1 MNEIVPVRTIGGYV
15 PMVDGPEKVSGRA
28 KYTADL
34 AAPGMLAARIFRS
47 PYAHAEILEVDV
59 SEAAKLP
66 GVKAIVTGADCDK
79 TFGVLPIART
89 EHPLARDRVRYCG
102 EPVAAVAAVDDA
114 TAKEALRRIKLKVRE
129 LPAYPSARAAM
140 APDAIDLHGH
150 RPKNIERDVFFE
162 LGDVDAAFAAADL
175 VREGTYNCA
184 EVCQNQ
190 MEMHAAVAD
199 YDVERDRMTVH
210 ASTQVPYYV
219 HLMLSQILG
228 MDMSRIRV
236 VKPYVGGGFGCRTE
250 TLNVELIAAL
260 LAHKAGGCVRLVV
273 NREETFITHR
283 GRPETDIRLKIG
295 MRRDGRIT
303 AVECECIQRG
313 GAHSGY
319 GVVTIL
325 YAGSMLYAIYDL
337 HNVKYVGQRVL
348 TNTPPCGAF
357 RGHGTVDIRFAF
369 ESLLDEMAQ
378 ALAVDPFALRRA
390 NLLTAPAFTDND
402 LMVNSYGLPE
412 CLDWVEAAS
421 GWKARRGKLPRGK
434 GLGMACSHYISG
446 ASKPVNW
453 TGEPHATV
461 KLKLDFDGSIVL
473 LTGAAEIGQG
483 SSTILVQSVAEVLG
497 LDLSRIRIVTG
508 DSDVVPKDNG
518 SYSSRVT
525 FIVGNAAIDAARNL
539 KAVLV
544 AAAARRLEAKP
555 EEIEC
560 LGELYRAGAQ
570 DKGLTFN
577 EVVAEALK
585 DSGTVIVGGTY
596 STIPESH
603 GGKKYRGAAIGG
615 TMGYSYSAQVVEVSV
630 DEETGVVTVDKVW
643 VAHDCGK
650 ALNRL
655 TVEGQVQ
662 GSVWMGM
669 GQAMSE
675 EAAYHG
681 GLMLTANMLDYRVP
695 TIQDSPPIEVG
706 IVESNDPHG
715 PFGAKEAGEGSL
727 AAFLPALTNAIA
739 DATGLRF
746 NDLPVTPDRVFAAME
761 NASRADAEGATAAL
775 DGRAAVLRSHSP
787 AHARRVDP
795 RPRATFRQQ
804 SPWRRHRPDGEYPA
818 RHRRAAGARR
828 DQRRQ
833 RTARHQGGR
842 AYARDRRRGDA
853 LRPCRASGNGAPLPG
868 GGAGGRAYRRPDPP
882 QHGDGRRQSRP
893 RHPLHLLQSERMVAG
908 REPSLPQDHRRNLPR
923 RAEEPRRLLR
933 HFQRRPRPG
942 AADARRRDRYCRT
955 GRPPDHAACRSL
967 YRLCAPG
974 RAGDGDARRRQIF
987 PVAAP
992 GRDHHRG
999 AGEKHARPAL
1009 GLRQDPYPP
1018 LDRISGHRRRRGAA
1032 ARGRDP
1038 RGSARRLHRHQSA
1051 PGAARRHRRTLR
1063 RRARCAGLRRARRSR
1078 ARPDHGDEDDVH
1090 ARPLPPARRRRSGA
1104 APAAAAVR
1112 RVVGRFAPSPY
1123 PSTLIAVQR
1132 ARRGDGISPR
1142 IPAA

>member
-1 MNEIVPVRTIGGYV
+1 MNEIVPSHNIGTYV

-34 AAPGMLAARIFRS
+34 VLPGMLAGRILRS
-47 PYAHAEILEVDV
+47 PYSHAEILEVDV

-66 GVKAIVTGADCDK
+66 GVRAIVTGADCDK
-79 TFGVLPIART
+79 CFGVLPVART
-89 EHPLARDRVRYCG
+89 EHVLARERVRYRG
-102 EPVAAVAAVDDA
+102 EPVAAVAAIDDA

-129 LPAYPSARAAM
+129 LPAYHTAQEAL
-140 APDAIDLHGH
+140 APNAVTIHER
-150 RPKNIERDVFFE
+150 RPHNIERDVLFE
-162 LGDVDAAFAAADL
+162 LGDVEAAFAGADL
-175 VREGTYNCA
+175 LREGTYNCA

-190 MEMHAAVAD
+190 MEMHAAIAD
-199 YDVERDRMTVH
+199 YDAVRERMTVH

-219 HLMLSQILG
+219 HLMLAQILD

-236 VKPYVGGGFGCRTE
+236 IKPHVGGGFGCRTE
-250 TLNVELIAAL
+250 ALNVELIAAL
-260 LAHKAGGCVRLVV
+260 LARKAGGCVRLVV

-295 MRRDGRIT
+295 MRKDGRIT

-319 GVVTIL
+319 GIVTIL
-325 YAGSMLYAIYDL
+325 YSGSMLYAIYDL
-337 HNVKYVGQRVL
+337 DNVKYIGKRVL

-357 RGHGTVDIRFAF
+357 RGHGTVDVRFAF
-369 ESLLDEMAQ
+369 ESLLDEMAA
-378 ALAVDPFALRRA
+378 ALKLDPFAVRRA
-390 NLLTAPAFTDND
+390 NLLRAPTFTPND

-412 CLDWVEAAS
+412 CLDWVERES
-421 GWKARRGKLPRGK
+421 GWKARGGKLPRGT

-483 SSTILVQSVAEVLG
+483 SSTVLVQSVAEVLG
-497 LDLSRIRIVTG
+497 LDLSRIRIVSG
-508 DSDVVPKDNG
+508 DSEVVPKDNG

-525 FIVGNAAIDAARNL
+525 FMVGNAAIEAAQNL

-544 AAAARRLEAKP
+544 AAAARKLDAKP
-555 EEIEC
+555 GEIEC

-577 EVVAEALK
+577 EVVTEALK
-585 DSGTVIVGGTY
+585 DTGTITVTGNY

-675 EAAYHG
+675 EAAYHD
-681 GLMLTANMLDYRVP
+681 GLMVTANMLDYRVP

-706 IVESNDPHG
+706 IVESIDPHG

-739 DATGLRF
+739 DAIGLRF
-746 NDLPVTPDRVFAAME
+746 NNLPVTPDRVFAALE
-761 NASRADAEGATAAL
+761 KR
-775 DGRAAVLRSHSP
+775 
-787 AHARRVDP
+787 
-795 RPRATFRQQ
+795 
-804 SPWRRHRPDGEYPA
+804 
-818 RHRRAAGARR
+818 
-828 DQRRQ
+828 
-833 RTARHQGGR
+833 
-842 AYARDRRRGDA
+842 ARDRKAERVT
-853 LRPCRASGNGAPLPG
+853 NG
-868 GGAGGRAYRRPDPP
+868 GG
-882 QHGDGRRQSRP
+882 
-893 RHPLHLLQSERMVAG
+893 
-908 REPSLPQDHRRNLPR
+908 
-923 RAEEPRRLLR
+923 
-933 HFQRRPRPG
+933 
-942 AADARRRDRYCRT
+942 
-955 GRPPDHAACRSL
+955 RS
-967 YRLCAPG
+967 
-974 RAGDGDARRRQIF
+974 
-987 PVAAP
+987 
-992 GRDHHRG
+992 
-999 AGEKHARPAL
+999 
-1009 GLRQDPYPP
+1009 
-1018 LDRISGHRRRRGAA
+1018 
-1032 ARGRDP
+1032 
-1038 RGSARRLHRHQSA
+1038 
-1051 PGAARRHRRTLR
+1051 
-1063 RRARCAGLRRARRSR
+1063 
-1078 ARPDHGDEDDVH
+1078 
-1090 ARPLPPARRRRSGA
+1090 
-1104 APAAAAVR
+1104 
-1112 RVVGRFAPSPY
+1112 
-1123 PSTLIAVQR
+1123 
-1132 ARRGDGISPR
+1132 
-1142 IPAA
+1142 

>member
-1 MNEIVPVRTIGGYV
+1 MNEIVPSHNIGTYV

-34 AAPGMLAARIFRS
+34 VLPGMLAGRILRS
-47 PYAHAEILEVDV
+47 PYSHAEILEVDV

-66 GVKAIVTGADCDK
+66 GVRAIVTGADCDK
-79 TFGVLPIART
+79 CFGVLPVART
-89 EHPLARDRVRYCG
+89 EHVLARERVRYRG
-102 EPVAAVAAVDDA
+102 EPVAAVAAIDDA

-129 LPAYPSARAAM
+129 LPAYHTAQEAL
-140 APDAIDLHGH
+140 APNAVTIHER
-150 RPKNIERDVFFE
+150 RPHNIERDVLFE
-162 LGDVDAAFAAADL
+162 LGDVEAAFAGADL
-175 VREGTYNCA
+175 LREGIYNCA

-190 MEMHAAVAD
+190 MEMHAAIAD
-199 YDVERDRMTVH
+199 YDAVRERMTVH

-219 HLMLSQILG
+219 HLMLAQILD

-236 VKPYVGGGFGCRTE
+236 IKPHVGGGFGCRTE
-250 TLNVELIAAL
+250 ALNVELIAAL
-260 LAHKAGGCVRLVV
+260 LARKAGGCVRLVV

-295 MRRDGRIT
+295 MRKDGRIT

-319 GVVTIL
+319 GIVTIL
-325 YAGSMLYAIYDL
+325 YSGSMLYAIYDL
-337 HNVKYVGQRVL
+337 DNVKYIGKRVL

-357 RGHGTVDIRFAF
+357 RGHGTVDVRFAF
-369 ESLLDEMAQ
+369 ESLLDEMAA
-378 ALAVDPFALRRA
+378 ALKLDPFAVRRA
-390 NLLTAPAFTDND
+390 NLLRAPTFTPND

-412 CLDWVEAAS
+412 CLDWVERES
-421 GWKARRGKLPRGK
+421 GWKARGGKLPRGK

-483 SSTILVQSVAEVLG
+483 SSTVLVQSVAEVLG
-497 LDLSRIRIVTG
+497 LDLSRIRIVSG
-508 DSDVVPKDNG
+508 DSEVVPKDNG

-525 FIVGNAAIDAARNL
+525 FMVGNAAIEAAQNL

-544 AAAARRLEAKP
+544 AAAARKLDAKP
-555 EEIEC
+555 GEIEC

-577 EVVAEALK
+577 EVVTEALK
-585 DSGTVIVGGTY
+585 DTGTITVTGNY

-675 EAAYHG
+675 EAAYHD
-681 GLMLTANMLDYRVP
+681 GLMVTANMLDYRVP

-706 IVESNDPHG
+706 IVESIDPHG

-739 DATGLRF
+739 DAIGLRF
-746 NDLPVTPDRVFAAME
+746 NNLPVTPDRVFAALE
-761 NASRADAEGATAAL
+761 KR
-775 DGRAAVLRSHSP
+775 
-787 AHARRVDP
+787 
-795 RPRATFRQQ
+795 
-804 SPWRRHRPDGEYPA
+804 
-818 RHRRAAGARR
+818 
-828 DQRRQ
+828 
-833 RTARHQGGR
+833 
-842 AYARDRRRGDA
+842 ARDRKAERVT
-853 LRPCRASGNGAPLPG
+853 NG
-868 GGAGGRAYRRPDPP
+868 GG
-882 QHGDGRRQSRP
+882 
-893 RHPLHLLQSERMVAG
+893 
-908 REPSLPQDHRRNLPR
+908 
-923 RAEEPRRLLR
+923 
-933 HFQRRPRPG
+933 
-942 AADARRRDRYCRT
+942 
-955 GRPPDHAACRSL
+955 RS
-967 YRLCAPG
+967 
-974 RAGDGDARRRQIF
+974 
-987 PVAAP
+987 
-992 GRDHHRG
+992 
-999 AGEKHARPAL
+999 
-1009 GLRQDPYPP
+1009 
-1018 LDRISGHRRRRGAA
+1018 
-1032 ARGRDP
+1032 
-1038 RGSARRLHRHQSA
+1038 
-1051 PGAARRHRRTLR
+1051 
-1063 RRARCAGLRRARRSR
+1063 
-1078 ARPDHGDEDDVH
+1078 
-1090 ARPLPPARRRRSGA
+1090 
-1104 APAAAAVR
+1104 
-1112 RVVGRFAPSPY
+1112 
-1123 PSTLIAVQR
+1123 
-1132 ARRGDGISPR
+1132 
-1142 IPAA
+1142 